1 MNDIT
6 IILWITIA
14 LIAIIAIII
23 VKLHYKGD
31 ELEKDEGSILPST
44 ESINKALNTGKQTI
58 SSISSNKNEN
68 PSRERRSL
76 SPSTSQQNTGT
87 LFRRTIDETPQNDA
101 YIVPEIEVENNNL
114 KNFEYESQ
122 NQILINYDN
131 NVKKFQEPIKQSQM
145 DIMTQNN
152 KDTTELKDLFTIDE
166 LIKESKRKDSEREKE
181 SQKIKKDEED
191 AELKQIKE
199 SIKNK
204 TEEPLIEEVINEEK
218 EEKISDVIKE
228 EESTSV
234 ASQKDIDDAISTAS
248 KESEKEVESIAEE
261 KDITNV
267 LLNQETKE
275 EISEP
280 ALKTP
285 NKVDENKDYK
295 LGASIDDADVFGED
309 NKEED
314 IMDLDYRKDLDKFT
328 RKIKGSK
335 IFQEV
340 KEKLTPESEEIPEM
354 EEPQESYIRN
364 VNEYDEY
371 EPIINETH
379 LDVEASYDEFH
390 DLDYTQK
397 LREENTRRV
406 FNMAKNSP
414 EVEPAQGGIGS
425 IRSKPERDNIKIT
438 LNNNEVVLK
447 KGDEIIYNH
456 LGETY
461 SSQVYA
467 INGDDISVRYR
478 RKDITIKPSDVK
490 KIY

>member
-31 ELEKDEGSILPST
+31 ELEQDEGSILPST
-44 ESINKALNTGKQTI
+44 ESINNALNAGKNTI
-58 SSISSNKNEN
+58 NSFGGNKNEN
-68 PSRERRSL
+68 PSRERNSL
-76 SPSTSQQNTGT
+76 SPSTSQQNTNS
-87 LFRRTIDETPQNDA
+87 LFRKTEETSPEYDV
-101 YIVPEIEVENNNL
+101 YIVPEVENNNL

-131 NVKKFQEPIKQSQM
+131 NVEKFQEPIKQSQM

-181 SQKIKKDEED
+181 SQKINKDEED
-191 AELKQIKE
+191 AELRQIKE

-204 TEEPLIEEVINEEK
+204 TEEPLIEEVINDEK
-218 EEKISDVIKE
+218 EEKISETIKE
-228 EESTSV
+228 EETPSL

-248 KESEKEVESIAEE
+248 KESEEKVESIAEE

-267 LLNQETKE
+267 LLDQENKE

-285 NKVDENKDYK
+285 SKVGENKDYK
-295 LGASIDDADVFGED
+295 LGASIDDADLFGEE
-309 NKEED
+309 KEEEAD
-314 IMDLDYRKDLDKFT
+314 TMDLDYRKDIDKFT

-340 KEKLTPESEEIPEM
+340 KDKLSPETEEIPEM
-354 EEPQESYIRN
+354 DEPQESYIRN

-379 LDVEASYDEFH
+379 LDVEASYDELH

-414 EVEPAQGGIGS
+414 EVEPAQTGIGS
-425 IRSKPERDNIKIT
+425 IRSKPARDNIKIT